1 MHLHAIILIPKKRA
15 QAVTLPAPLSPWC
28 PLYFFII
35 PRYGFNSHGHQ
46 TVQSRLEEQF
56 LARGHPSGIL
66 GINLGKNKTS
76 DNAIHDY
83 IKGVRC
89 FSGWG
94 DYLVINVSSPNTAGL
109 RSLQG
114 REQLTKLIDEV
125 TGNMILILC

>member
-1 MHLHAIILIPKKRA
+1 M
-15 QAVTLPAPLSPWC
+15 
-28 PLYFFII
+28 
-35 PRYGFNSHGHQ
+35 
-46 TVQSRLEEQF
+46 
-56 LARGHPSGIL
+56 
-66 GINLGKNKTS
+66 S

-83 IKGVRC
+83 IKGVQC